1 MNRHLI
7 GVCGPTASGK
17 TAVAVELCKRIN
29 GEVVSADSMQVYR
42 GMDILSAKPT
52 KEEMGGVTHHLID
65 CVEPTRKYNASSYRE
80 EANAVISE
88 IRARG
93 KVPVLCGG
101 TGLYIDALI
110 RGMRLS
116 EKADEA
122 LRDELKTIAARENGP
137 EILHEMLKNVDP
149 ESAEKYPAGD
159 VRRVIRSIEIYR
171 LTGMTRA
178 RQEEIDARAPN
189 AYDARLFALRWPRET
204 LYRRIDARV
213 DEMISRGLINEV
225 SALIQAGENAHPTAV
240 QAIGYKEIAAA
251 LRGECAM
258 SDAIVR
264 MKTATRNYAKRQMTW
279 FQRDS
284 SLRWIDAEGKCS
296 AEIADEIQNQ
306 LPEEI

>member
-1 MNRHLI
+1 MNRNLI
-7 GVCGPTASGK
+7 GICGPTASGK
-17 TAVAVELCKRIN
+17 TAVAVELCRRIS

-42 GMDILSAKPT
+42 GMDILSAKPSA
-52 KEEMGGVTHHLID
+52 EEMGGIQHHLIG
-65 CVEPTRKYNASSYRE
+65 CVEPTRKYNASAYRE
-80 EANAVISE
+80 EANKVISD

-93 KVPVLCGG
+93 NVPVLCGG

-122 LRDELKTIAARENGP
+122 LRDELKAIAARENGP
-137 EILHEMLKNVDP
+137 ELLHEMLKKVDP

-178 RQEEIDARAPN
+178 RQEEIDARTPN
-189 AYDARLFALRWPRET
+189 SYDACLFALRWPRET

-225 SALIQAGENAHPTAV
+225 SALMQEGENAHPTAV
-240 QAIGYKEIAAA
+240 QAIGYKEIACA
-251 LRGECAM
+251 LRGDCAM
-258 SDAIVR
+258 SDAIIR

-279 FQRDS
+279 FQRDPS
-284 SLRWIDAEGKCS
+284 IRWIDAQGKTCS
-296 AEIADEIQNQ
+296 EIVDEIVNL
-306 LPEEI
+306 LPEGL